1 MVTVGG
7 FTVCSSSCCSAQQ
20 PVFSAAAH
28 PALQCSPQRSSAVSS
43 SSLSKIHNLCW
54 RQPSTSHFRYLAEPC
69 LTATWESPE
78 RSYRNLLKRL
88 AIRVLSQDCAT
99 CRYLGFYVGLEV
111 FPRQQFEP
119 VLTSIQRKL
128 YHWDSMHLSLAGR
141 VLVVNQVLLATAWFT
156 TCWTLY
162 PQALSRLCRL
172 VRNFLWGGSD
182 GTRDTRA
189 RVSWHTVILHR
200 QKGGLGIIDLE
211 MQSAALLLKL
221 IVRGLYPDPA
231 AVLDLLFETDQML
244 KIARHYEVVLLVH
257 EDHVNQL
264 QDIIQKVKDFI
275 EEKKGKIHRLND
287 WGIRKLAYKIKKAR
301 RANYIL
307 MNIQIDAQEIEEFK
321 FLLDK
326 DERVIRHL
334 VITMKK
340 AETVET
346 VPPPEYTTIR
356 DEEDLVDEDDDE
368 EELDKSEVED
378 EEEDDGEG
386 EQENNLGEGEEVGV
400 PKEGQLTQV

>member
-1 MVTVGG
+1 M
-7 FTVCSSSCCSAQQ
+7 
-20 PVFSAAAH
+20 
-28 PALQCSPQRSSAVSS
+28 ALLCSPQRSSVVSS

-54 RQPSTSHFRYLAEPC
+54 RQPPTSHFRYLAEPY

-78 RSYRNLLKRL
+78 RSYRNLLKWR
-88 AIRVLSQDCAT
+88 AAAVPEQKRK
-99 CRYLGFYVGLEV
+99 EEK
-111 FPRQQFEP
+111 FELP
-119 VLTSIQRKL
+119 
-128 YHWDSMHLSLAGR
+128 D
-141 VLVVNQVLLATAWFT
+141 F
-156 TCWTLY
+156 
-162 PQALSRLCRL
+162 
-172 VRNFLWGGSD
+172 FE
-182 GTRDTRA
+182 
-189 RVSWHTVILHR
+189 
-200 QKGGLGIIDLE
+200 ID
-211 MQSAALLLKL
+211 
-221 IVRGLYPDPA
+221 RDPA
-231 AVLDLLFETDQML
+231 AVLDLLFETDQIL
-244 KIARHYEVVLLVH
+244 KTARHYEVVLLVH
-257 EDHVNQL
+257 EDHVDQL

-356 DEEDLVDEDDDE
+356 DEEDLDDEEDDE

-378 EEEDDGEG
+378 EEGDGEG
-386 EQENNLGEGEEVGV
+386 EQENNLGHGEEVGV